1 MKKAVMFLAG
11 LCFTLTVAA
20 QEKKEA
26 VQGNGETTKEK
37 REVGPDY
44 SKIKITGNFEVSL
57 VSGDTGTLSLE
68 GEENLLPLII
78 TEVKDGTLAIGTEND
93 KFLVPSRNR
102 KITIKIPVRALNEV
116 FLKGSGTISVKNKVK
131 NDLKVL
137 LDGCGSI
144 DVSVNANTVH
154 ACVLGSGEI
163 KIDGEAQSFECKV
176 VGSGIIKAYDL
187 KSPNVNAF
195 VSGAGD
201 VEANS
206 SKKLKGRISGSG
218 NIAFAGEP
226 SETDLKHSGTGKFS
240 FHQ

>member
-26 VQGNGETTKEK
+26 VQGNGDTTKEK
-37 REVGPDY
+37 RKIGPDY
-44 SKIKITGNFEVSL
+44 SKIKVTGNFEVSL
-57 VSGDTGTLSLE
+57 ISGDTGTLSME
-68 GEENLLPLII
+68 GEENLLPLVT
-78 TEVKDGTLAIGTEND
+78 TEVKNGTLFIGSEND
-93 KFLVPSRNR
+93 KFLTPSRNR
-102 KITIKIPVRALNEV
+102 KITIKVPVNALSEV
-116 FLKGSGTISVKNKVK
+116 FLKGSGSINVKNRVK
-131 NDLKVL
+131 NDIKLL

-144 DVSVNANTVH
+144 NVSVNTDNVE

-163 KIDGEAQSFECKV
+163 KIDGQAQSFECKV

-187 KSPNVNAF
+187 KAPNVNAV

-226 SETDLKHSGTGKFS
+226 SETDLKHSGTGKFT